1 MGANRPVKQFP
12 VQVSIPSNASPCSVS
27 SEDIDNIGGCK
38 LSGEAAEFRRIYTAF
53 RNVLHMQ
60 LDADA
65 PVYMPKRSLSG
76 DTTGLSLE
84 DSTPL
89 NVWQKVCDEYKRLEM
104 PSDLDLS
111 TYVRVL
117 FWLLQCRSY
126 SIPQPGQVLR
136 SNYLELVY
144 YFWKS
149 RESSLSKEFMSFSKK
164 LSTDLVVMTAGYNY
178 SQVESVYK
186 ILVDRTNGFT
196 PLFRYT
202 VSRNTIGSVSLS
214 QLRPG
219 DTKYVE
225 LIDRQAKKHQILA
238 SLEYTLF
245 PLLFDKV
252 WGDIIPKG
260 FADDA
265 WCITRQVINRFVS
278 Q

>member
-1 MGANRPVKQFP
+1 MKQFP
-12 VQVSIPSNASPCSVS
+12 VQVSIPSNAIPCPVPSDDVEGLS
-27 SEDIDNIGGCK
+27 GCK
-38 LSGEAAEFRRIYTAF
+38 LSQEATELRRLYTAF
-53 RNVLHMQ
+53 RNVLQMQ
-60 LDADA
+60 LDASA
-65 PVYMPKRSLSG
+65 PVYMPKKSLSG
-76 DTTGLSLE
+76 DASGLSIE
-84 DSTPL
+84 DRVPT
-89 NVWQKVCDEYKRLEM
+89 NVWQKVCDEYKRIEM
-104 PSDLDLS
+104 HSDLPLG

-126 SIPQPGQVLR
+126 NIPPPGQIL
-136 SNYLELVY
+136 SSTYLELVY

-149 RESSLSKEFMSFSKK
+149 RESTVSKEFMSFSKK
-164 LSTDLVVMTAGYNY
+164 LSTDLTVMMAGFGY

-202 VSRNTIGSVSLS
+202 VARNTIGSISS
-214 QLRPG
+214 AQLRPG

-225 LIDRQAKKHQILA
+225 LIDREAKRHQILA

-245 PLLFDKV
+245 PSLFDKV

-265 WCITRQVINRFVS
+265 CCTTRQVINRFNS